1 MDLHWTGRGHSQPQ
15 NSTTILMAELSFTK
29 EELEEID
36 RIRAKFP
43 TDKAATLQVL
53 WVAQRKYGHVKPE
66 VQALVADTL
75 DLPRSHVHGVASFY
89 TQYYKEE
96 MGKFVL
102 DVCTC
107 LSCQLCGGY
116 DILHHIEDKLGIKAG
131 ETTGDGMFSV
141 QEVECLGACGYAPMV
156 QITNGVYANNLTEE
170 KVDQLLENLRQ
181 GKMPEFES
189 MVMRQNEKR
198 KKALSE

>member
-1 MDLHWTGRGHSQPQ
+1 MDQ
-15 NSTTILMAELSFTK
+15 NEVSFTD
-29 EELEEID
+29 EELKEID
-36 RIRAKFP
+36 ALKAKFP

-66 VQALVADTL
+66 VQALVAKTL
-75 DLPRSHVHGVASFY
+75 DVPEAHVHGVASFY

-116 DILHHIEDKLGIKAG
+116 DVLHQIEDRLGIKAG
-131 ETTGDGMFSV
+131 ETTDDGLFSV

-170 KVDQLLENLRQ
+170 KVDQLLDNLRE
-181 GKMPEFES
+181 GNTPEFES
-189 MVMRQNEKR
+189 MVMRQNEQR
-198 KKALSE
+198 IKATTE